1 MLKFTISIIYIIF
14 DYLRYQKNLIKK
26 KEIDKSLFYDLKKNL
41 NKNLFTPKKNTKKH
55 KGNLLIACFVHQLG
69 YIYTDCLVA
78 NYLVEIKSLK
88 LVGLMDDNDN
98 TTKEFLNCFNSK
110 NNIFLTKLK
119 LLKKVKYL
127 IKSHIIIKQFKNVEE
142 FSKLKIKGID
152 IGGCVYDQYIR
163 TSKHPTADKLNF
175 KFLVLLADALY
186 INDFSAKLFKELKI
200 NYMLMSERQFFPSSI
215 IYRNALKAKVKV
227 ISRFSGPKKIGVAF
241 CRSVKEKND
250 ADIKIE
256 KKLLKKFL
264 LRNKMKYSKKGFN
277 KLDSILEGKIRNP
290 DYTLNNL
297 LKKNSKNTLN
307 IKKKLIS
314 MRD

>member
-41 NKNLFTPKKNTKKH
+41 NKNLFTPKINTKKH

-119 LLKKVKYL
+119 LLKKVKG
-127 IKSHIIIKQFKNVEE
+127 ST
-142 FSKLKIKGID
+142 SDGI
-152 IGGCVYDQYIR
+152 
-163 TSKHPTADKLNF
+163 
-175 KFLVLLADALY
+175 
-186 INDFSAKLFKELKI
+186 
-200 NYMLMSERQFFPSSI
+200 
-215 IYRNALKAKVKV
+215 ALK
-227 ISRFSGPKKIGVAF
+227 KKIIQLEVELGITQ
-241 CRSVKEKND
+241 NQ
-250 ADIKIE
+250 
-256 KKLLKKFL
+256 
-264 LRNKMKYSKKGFN
+264 NSKKEN
-277 KLDSILEGKIRNP
+277 AQQQEIQKQIDAR
-290 DYTLNNL
+290 
-297 LKKNSKNTLN
+297 
-307 IKKKLIS
+307 IKYFVINFF
-314 MRD
+314 